1 MVEVVVV
8 ASDRRRRMHRQL
20 GRRSLGL
27 FRPWPRPFIRAGTSL
42 SLSCE
47 SATITP
53 SIPDAQRTARRAKYK
68 GAAKTGRAHLM
79 RGHTLPKCG

>member
-1 MVEVVVV
+1 MVVVV

-27 FRPWPRPFIRAGTSL
+27 FRPWPRPFIRAGASP
-42 SLSCE
+42 SCE

-53 SIPDAQRTARRAKYK
+53 SIPDTQRTARRAKYK
-68 GAAKTGRAHLM
+68 GAAKTGRAHLT